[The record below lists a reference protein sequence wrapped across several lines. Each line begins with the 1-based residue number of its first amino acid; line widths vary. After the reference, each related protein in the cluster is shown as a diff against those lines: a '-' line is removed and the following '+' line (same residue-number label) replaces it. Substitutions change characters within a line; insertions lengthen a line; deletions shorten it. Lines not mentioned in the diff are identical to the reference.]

1 MGRKLGVR
9 IARGDVASGAP
20 VLDVG
25 DWVVAGIMGDMRR
38 ALLVLALAALLA
50 GCATKATPTSS
61 STTPGAAHSR
71 SLSPATYDAEVFDF
85 SLAYDSRAYR
95 VEVNRDVLGHL
106 ALSLVGIGH
115 VVANTLSI
123 SVVPKALARLS
134 SGRAALRVLALALPH
149 SQRRPTLDQFT
160 EESNMRVARA
170 AGAIIGPTRRA
181 SLAGLSAFRYREPQ
195 ALPGKAVFIADVY
208 TIYHDGFIYVVNVP
222 EPRSPVGARLS
233 EVAETFR
240 VTP

>member
-1 MGRKLGVR
+1 
-9 IARGDVASGAP
+9 
-20 VLDVG
+20 
-25 DWVVAGIMGDMRR
+25 MGDMRR

-50 GCATKATPTSS
+50 GCTSKATPISS
-61 STTPGAAHSR
+61 STTPGVAHTS
-71 SLSPATYDAEVFDF
+71 SLSPATYNQEAFDF
-85 SLAYDSRAYR
+85 SLAFDPRGYR
-95 VEVNRDVLGHL
+95 VEVDREVFGHL
-106 ALSLVGIGH
+106 SLSLVGIGH

-123 SVVPKALARLS
+123 SVVPKALARPS
-134 SGRAALRVLALALPH
+134 SDQAALRVLALALPH
-149 SQRRPTLDQFT
+149 SQGRPTLDQFS

-170 AGAIIGPTRRA
+170 AGAIIGPTRPA

-195 ALPGKAVFIADVY
+195 ALPGKAGFIADVY

-222 EPRSPVGARLS
+222 EPRSPVSARLS